1 MPDPIDPILI
11 DYGMPGGYSVA
22 NILFENSTTCY
33 LNGVQKTVL
42 YPGLNLSNS
51 FFRNA
56 SVDPNRDM
64 VVISN
69 PNANKQIYLHGYSW
83 GHAGLDTTKEFY
95 EPMMSWF
102 SVSGGSGIEGAGIAL
117 VTPRYIGDM
126 DRTTPL
132 NVKLPPGKSLALSFV
147 TFPATPPNTTL
158 VGALNVTYEIV
169 DAGAS
174 STFTNHHATVSGGK

>member
-11 DYGMPGGYSVA
+11 DYGMPGAYEVA

-33 LNGVQKTVL
+33 LNGVQKTVV
-42 YPGLNLSNS
+42 YPGLDLTLPL
-51 FFRNA
+51 FR
-56 SVDPNRDM
+56 STSSDVNRDM
-64 VVISN
+64 VIVSN
-69 PNANKQIYLHGYSW
+69 VNAKKQIYLHGYSW
-83 GHAGLDTTKEFY
+83 GHAGLDTTKPFY

-102 SVSGGSGIEGAGIAL
+102 TAYGTEVEGDGIAL
-117 VTPRYIGDM
+117 ITPRYIGDM

-132 NVKLPPGKSLALSFV
+132 NVTLPPGKSLAMSFV
-147 TFPATPPNTTL
+147 TFPSTPPNTTL
-158 VGALNVTYEIV
+158 VGALNITYEIV